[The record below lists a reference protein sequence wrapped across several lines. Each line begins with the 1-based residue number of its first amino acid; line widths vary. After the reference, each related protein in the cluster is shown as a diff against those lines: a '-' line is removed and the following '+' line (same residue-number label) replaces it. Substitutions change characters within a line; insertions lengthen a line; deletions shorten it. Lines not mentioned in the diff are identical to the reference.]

1 MIAPAAWWR
10 RLLAGE
16 SAPLATARWVVVDC
30 ESSGLD
36 VAADS
41 LISIGA
47 VAVTA
52 GRIDLAGGFNAVL
65 RQDAPSAA
73 GNILIHGI
81 SGSAQT
87 TGQDPAAVLQA
98 FAGFAAE
105 DAMVA
110 FHAAFDRALIER
122 EMRRVL
128 GIRSRRRWLDLAQLM
143 PAIDAEGA
151 RSRKSLDDWLD
162 AYGIGHSQRHDALGD
177 AFATA
182 QLFQVALARS
192 ARQGARTVNDVLQA
206 SAGARW
212 LA

>member
-1 MIAPAAWWR
+1 VIALPTWWR
-10 RLLAGE
+10 RLLGNE
-16 SAPLATARWVVVDC
+16 NAPLATARWVVVDC

-36 VAADS
+36 VATDS

-52 GRIDLAGGFNAVL
+52 GRIDLAAGFNAVL
-65 RQDAPSAA
+65 RQEAVSAE

-98 FAGFAAE
+98 FAEFAAG

-110 FHAAFDRALIER
+110 FHAAFDRALLER
-122 EMRRVL
+122 ETRRVL
-128 GIRSRRRWLDLAQLM
+128 GRRSRRRWLDLAQLM

-162 AYGIGHSQRHDALGD
+162 AYGIVHAQRHDALGD

-192 ARQGARTVNDVLQA
+192 VRQGARTVDDVLQA